1 MSRFGPDP
9 LAFFNAVYRDP
20 APWDVGEAQP
30 ALLELIEEFPPAG
43 SVLDVGCGSGDLA
56 IALAQR
62 GFEVLGVDFVETAV
76 EQARAKAN
84 GLPGDA
90 RRRLRFQ
97 VGDALHPST
106 LGYRAG
112 AVVDSGFLHLFD
124 PDARD
129 RFAAQLAAALP
140 PGGRYYVLGF
150 AVTFP
155 IEHAPLQVD
164 CDELAGRFCTA
175 RGWRMLACRSGEFL
189 SRVGT
194 APATAACVERLRP
207 RSLGA

>member
-9 LAFFNAVYRDP
+9 LAFFDAVYRDP

-30 ALLELIEEFPPAG
+30 ALLKLIEEFPPAG
-43 SVLDVGCGSGDLA
+43 PVLDVGCGSGDLA
-56 IALAQR
+56 IALAHR

-76 EQARAKAN
+76 KQARAKAN
-84 GLPGDA
+84 GLPDDV
-90 RRRLRFQ
+90 RQRLRFQ
-97 VGDALHPST
+97 VGDALHPSQ

-112 AVVDSGFLHLFD
+112 MVVDSGFLHLFD
-124 PDARD
+124 PDVRD
-129 RFAAQLAAALP
+129 RFATELWTALP

-164 CDELAGRFCTA
+164 CEELARRFSPA
-175 RGWRMLACRSGEFL
+175 RGWRIVACRSGEFL

-194 APATAACVERLRP
+194 TPATAACVERLECLEP
-207 RSLGA
+207 

>member
-30 ALLELIEEFPPAG
+30 ALLKLIEEFPPAG
-43 SVLDVGCGSGDLA
+43 PVLDVGCGSGDLA
-56 IALAQR
+56 IALAHR
-62 GFEVLGVDFVETAV
+62 GLEVLGVDFVETAV

-84 GLPGDA
+84 GLPGDI

-97 VGDALHPST
+97 VADALQPSK

-124 PDARD
+124 PDVRD
-129 RFAAQLAAALP
+129 RFETDLAAALP

-164 CDELAGRFCTA
+164 CAELAVRFCPA
-175 RGWRMLACRSGEFL
+175 RGWRVVACRPGEFL

-194 APATAACVERLRP
+194 VPATAACVERLDP
-207 RSLGA
+207 EVLEA